1 MRGAEKHGKCL
12 SLARGRDGDALGGGS
27 VLADGEE
34 FPQDCGLRTTL
45 DAGGGAGPIQEICYS
60 EGEVRVRYASRR
72 PNLQLSAGHPR
83 ILTRRS
89 SQSKS
94 PHFNPRV
101 SLTR

>member
-27 VLADGEE
+27 VPADGEE

-72 PNLQLSAGHPR
+72 PNLQLSAGHPH
-83 ILTRRS
+83 LCLLNTNRS
-89 SQSKS
+89 RLLPPPLK
-94 PHFNPRV
+94 
-101 SLTR
+101 T